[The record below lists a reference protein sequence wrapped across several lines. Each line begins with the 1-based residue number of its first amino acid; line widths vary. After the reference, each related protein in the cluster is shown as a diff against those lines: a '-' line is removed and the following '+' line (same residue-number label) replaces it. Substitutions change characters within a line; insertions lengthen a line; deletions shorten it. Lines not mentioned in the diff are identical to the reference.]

1 MDDIKVKSV
10 EAADKAY
17 PLTESAIPIAEY
29 CAKRLGFEQGFEK
42 GVEFGKQDTI
52 EKVVAYLDSLMYYV
66 SEQDRRLVCNFTK
79 FDKFIEDLKKTVNQ

>member
-1 MDDIKVKSV
+1 MDQ
-10 EAADKAY
+10 DKALRNAQSDIGKRG
-17 PLTESAIPIAEY
+17 PAFRTEMGQYIAQ
-29 CAKRLGFEQGFEK
+29 LGFEK

>member
-1 MDDIKVKSV
+1 MDQ
-10 EAADKAY
+10 DKALRNAQSDIGKRG
-17 PLTESAIPIAEY
+17 PAFRTEMGQYIVQ
-29 CAKRLGFEQGFEK
+29 LGFEK

>member
-1 MDDIKVKSV
+1 MDQ
-10 EAADKAY
+10 DKALRNAQSDIGKRGPY
-17 PLTESAIPIAEY
+17 FCTEMGQYAIQ
-29 CAKRLGFEQGFEK
+29 LGFEK
-42 GVEFGKQDTI
+42 GVEYGKQDTI